1 PPPYL
6 HSFPTRRSSDLL
18 GYLVDQN
25 YSPRSIRSYGYALL
39 AFCRWLAAEEI
50 ELSAVTTD
58 VMLRFLA
65 ACRAVRVPGRASG
78 SNVVRLDG
86 RRLDGL
92 SPATVN
98 LRLAAVSGLFT
109 FWSMRD
115 PEIKIPV
122 PKGPE
127 LRRLS
132 PGQRA

>member
-1 PPPYL
+1 SDGL
-6 HSFPTRRSSDLL
+6 HMELTGRGLMLGGQDAARFGLVDYYL
-18 GYLVDQN
+18 GYLVDRN

-98 LRLAAVSGLFT
+98 LRLAAVS
-109 FWSMRD
+109 
-115 PEIKIPV
+115 
-122 PKGPE
+122 
-127 LRRLS
+127 
-132 PGQRA
+132 

>member
-1 PPPYL
+1 M
-6 HSFPTRRSSDLL
+6 SVSSDGLHLDQTGRGWVL
-18 GYLVDQN
+18 GGEDAARFGLVDDYLAYLVDRN

-39 AFCRWLAAEEI
+39 ALCRWLATEEI

-65 ACRAVRVPGRASG
+65 ACRADRVPGRASG

-86 RRLDGL
+86 RRVDGL

-115 PEIKIPV
+115 
-122 PKGPE
+122 
-127 LRRLS
+127 
-132 PGQRA
+132 